1 MKAIVLD
8 GSSLTLADA
17 WLVAEEAAKV
27 TISEEALKR
36 AERSYELLMAGAVS
50 GTPVYGLTV
59 GVGLNKDQQLFD
71 ASGELS
77 PEVME
82 ASESFNRS
90 MLRSHSAGVGAM
102 MPDHLSRLSM
112 VIRLNTLLQGQAAVQ
127 PAVVELYKEFLN
139 QGISPL
145 IPSRGSM
152 GEADIM
158 LASHVGLVMMGE
170 WQANYQGETISG
182 AQALQRAGLEKL
194 TPIGKDGLAI
204 LSTNSISTAYALVGA
219 RKVRQTLAVSPLL
232 FGLSLEGLNGNV
244 APILPQPISVRPF
257 PLLKETAETMRE
269 ALTGSYLWKLNEKRP
284 LQDPLSYR
292 TTVYTLS
299 EAQRALVDLEE
310 MITIQINSSDDN
322 PSVIENAGEEYKE
335 FDQVAQYFVETDEI
349 SGGIFPSANFES
361 LPVALAVQRLSL
373 ALGHISHNVIQR
385 CLRLEEAEFTGLP
398 RFLTVPE
405 NKGHGFGSIHVPI
418 VALHGEIMSL
428 ANPISL
434 NVQPVA
440 GGVEDTG
447 TNAMQAAQRLL
458 EINESLNY
466 LYGVELMHASQAVDL
481 RMAEAALLLGKD
493 TKLFYEAYR
502 EVVSFVREDR
512 IFTIDMEASK
522 CFLES
527 YDY

>member
-1 MKAIVLD
+1 MKSIVLD
-8 GSSLTLADA
+8 GSSLSLEDA
-17 WLVAEEAAKV
+17 WLVAEEAMKISISAK
-27 TISEEALKR
+27 ALKR
-36 AERSYELLMAGAVS
+36 VERSYELLMAGATS

-59 GVGLNKDQQLFD
+59 GVGLNKDQKLFD

-77 PEVME
+77 PEVMK
-82 ASESFNRS
+82 ASENFNRS

-127 PAVVELYKEFLN
+127 PAVVALYKEFLN
-139 QGISPL
+139 QGITPL

-170 WQANYQGETISG
+170 WQANYQGETITG
-182 AQALQRAGLEKL
+182 KEALQKAGLKQL
-194 TPIGKDGLAI
+194 TPVGKDGLAI
-204 LSTNSISTAYALVGA
+204 LSTNSVSTAYAIAGA
-219 RKVRQTLAVSPLL
+219 RKVRQTLAVSPLV
-232 FGLSLEGLNGNV
+232 FGLSLEGLNGNI
-244 APILPQPISVRPF
+244 APILPQPIKVRQF

-269 ALTGSYLWKLNEKRP
+269 ALVGSYLWEFNKKRP

-299 EAQRALVDLEE
+299 EAQRALVDLDE
-310 MITIQINSSDDN
+310 MLTIQINSSDDN
-322 PSVIENAGEEYKE
+322 PSVIDDAEGEYKE
-335 FDQVAQYFVETDEI
+335 FDQVAQYFVEGDTI

-373 ALGHISHNVIQR
+373 ALGHISHNIIQR

-405 NKGHGFGSIHVPI
+405 NKGHGFGSLHVPI

-447 TNAMQAAQRLL
+447 TNTLQAAQRLL
-458 EINESLNY
+458 EINESINY
-466 LYGVELMHASQAVDL
+466 LYGVELMHASQAIDL
-481 RMAEAALLLGKD
+481 RMEESILPLGKE
-493 TKLFYEAYR
+493 TKPFFEAYR
-502 EVVSFVREDR
+502 EIVSFVKEDR
-512 IFTIDMEASK
+512 IFTIDIEASK
-522 CFLES
+522 CFLEN
-527 YDY
+527 YQY

>member
-1 MKAIVLD
+1 MKTIVLD
-8 GSSLTLADA
+8 GSSLTLEDA
-17 WLVAEEAAKV
+17 WLIAEEEVKV
-27 TISEEALKR
+27 TISEGALKR
-36 AERSYELLMAGAVS
+36 VEQSYDLLMAGAVS

-59 GVGLNKDQQLFD
+59 GVGLNKDQKIFD

-77 PEVME
+77 PAVME
-82 ASESFNRS
+82 ASKNFNRS
-90 MLRSHSAGVGAM
+90 MLRSHSAGIGAM
-102 MPDHLSRLSM
+102 MPNHLSRLSM
-112 VIRLNTLLQGQAAVQ
+112 AIRLNTLLQGQAAVQ

-182 AQALQRAGLEKL
+182 DQALEKTGLKKL

-204 LSTNSISTAYALVGA
+204 LSTNSISTAYALAGV
-219 RKVRQTLAVSPLL
+219 RKVQQTLTVSPLV
-232 FGLSLEGLNGNV
+232 FGLSLEGLNGNI
-244 APILPQPISVRPF
+244 APILPQPIGVRPF
-257 PLLKETAETMRE
+257 PLLQETAETMRE
-269 ALTGSYLWKLNEKRP
+269 VLVGSYLWESNKNRP

-299 EAQRALVDLEE
+299 EAKRALIDLEE

-322 PSVIENAGEEYKE
+322 PSVIEGAGIEYRE
-335 FDQVAQYFVETDEI
+335 FDQVSQYFVETEEF

-385 CLRLEEAEFTGLP
+385 CLRLEETEFTGLP
-398 RFLTVPE
+398 RFLTVLE

-418 VALHGEIMSL
+418 VALHGEIMTL

-447 TNAMQAAQRLL
+447 TNALQAAQRLL

-466 LYGVELMHASQAVDL
+466 LYGVELMHASQAIDM
-481 RMAEAALLLGKD
+481 RMAESVLSLGKA
-493 TKLFYEAYR
+493 TKPFYEAYR
-502 EVVSFVREDR
+502 KIVSFVKEDR

-522 CFLES
+522 GFLEC
-527 YDY
+527 YQY